1 MTGALLISLY
11 LFTLAA
17 FLGLDVIRK
26 VPPTLYSAL
35 AAGMGAT
42 AALAVAVAL
51 PAAGASSRGATAALT
66 VSAVAIATTGVIGGL
81 LRTRR
86 ALHDGAEKGRGK
98 P

>member
-1 MTGALLISLY
+1 MTGELIITLY

-26 VPPTLYSAL
+26 VPPTLYGAL
-35 AAGMGAT
+35 ATGMGAT

-51 PAAGASSRGATAALT
+51 PAADASSRGVTAVLT